1 MERKSW
7 MRRLERD
14 AREEMGSFELLDGST
29 YYYDRLETG
38 KELYLHAID
47 V

>member
-14 AREEMGSFELLDGST
+14 AREEMESFELLDGST
-29 YYYDRLETG
+29 YYYNRLEPG

>member
-14 AREEMGSFELLDGST
+14 AREEMGSFELFIVPIAADAEGVT
-29 YYYDRLETG
+29 YE
-38 KELYLHAID
+38 A
-47 V
+47 VFA